1 MKQISFLKKALLS
14 LACMA
19 CMALPLYAQS
29 LRPLSDEWQLLDP
42 QKDSVYGT
50 STNLAYQELLQG
62 KKPHQVVIAVIDSGV
77 DTAQTDLQGHIWT
90 NPGETPG
97 NGVDD
102 DHNGYVD
109 DIHGWNFLGGKDDTS
124 LVKASSELDREYYRL
139 RQKFGS
145 VVDSSQLKKKE
156 LPSYRY
162 WLKIKE
168 KRKQDSINNQQ
179 NLATVSKGIERFLVL
194 DKMLQAHIGKDTLY
208 LSDVQ
213 NFSTENDTLE
223 MAKEIATRVLENS
236 GPHASL
242 EGFLSEG
249 KDYLEGL
256 KRKLAELDKDP
267 NAARRAIVGDDP
279 DNIKDTDYGNN
290 DVSGRFAL
298 HATHVSGIITANRH
312 NGKGMDGITNDVV
325 IMSVK
330 AVPDGDE
337 RDKDVA
343 LAIRYAVDNG
353 AKIINMSFGKGY
365 SPHKNWVDDAVRYAE
380 KHDVLLVHAAG
391 NDGADNDSTPSYP
404 SPFLLKK
411 DKRAPNFITVGAS
424 GPDNADGHLAASF
437 SNYGKKTV
445 DLFAPGVDIY
455 STLPGNKY
463 GTESGTSMATP
474 VVSGIAALVL
484 EYYPTLTAEQLRW
497 VLDHSVTKLDTVQV
511 IQPGSNVKVPFS
523 SLCMSGG
530 IVNAYNALK
539 LAATVKGK
547 RKAKDM

>member
-1 MKQISFLKKALLS
+1 MKQTSFFRKALLS
-14 LACMA
+14 LLCVVSV
-19 CMALPLYAQS
+19 ALPLYAQTRAS
-29 LRPLSDEWQLLDP
+29 LSDEWQLLDP

-50 STNLAYQELLQG
+50 STNLAYRQLLQG
-62 KKPHQVVIAVIDSGV
+62 KKPHRVVVAVIDSGV
-77 DTAQTDLQGHIWT
+77 DTAHTDLHGHIWT
-90 NPGETPG
+90 NPGEIPG
-97 NGVDD
+97 NGIDD

-109 DIHGWNFLGGKDDTS
+109 DVHGWNFLGGKNDTS

-139 RQKFGS
+139 RQRFSS
-145 VVDSSQLKKKE
+145 VVDSSELKKKDM
-156 LPSYRY
+156 PAYRY

-168 KRKQDSINNQQ
+168 KRRQDSISNQQ
-179 NLATVSKGIERFLVL
+179 NYATVSKGIERFLVL
-194 DKMLQAHIGKDTLY
+194 DKMLQTHIGKDTLY
-208 LSDVQ
+208 LEDVK
-213 NFSTENDTLE
+213 NFSTDNDTLQ
-223 MAKEIATRVLENS
+223 IARQIAMRVLENS
-236 GPHASL
+236 GPHTSL
-242 EGFLSEG
+242 EEFLSQG
-249 KDYLEGL
+249 KDYLNDL
-256 KRKLAELDKDP
+256 KHKLSDLDKDP

-279 DNIKDTDYGNN
+279 NDIKDTRYGNN

-298 HATHVSGIITANRH
+298 HATHVSGIIAAIRN
-312 NGKGMDGITNDVV
+312 NGKGMDGVTNDVV

-391 NDGADNDSTPSYP
+391 NDGTDNDSIPSYP
-404 SPFLLKK
+404 NPFLLKK

-424 GPDNADGHLAASF
+424 GPDNSDGHLAASF

-455 STLPGNKY
+455 STLPHDKY

-474 VVSGIAALVL
+474 VVSGIAALLL
-484 EYYPTLTAEQLRW
+484 EYYPRLTANQLRW
-497 VLDHSVTKLDTVQV
+497 VLDQSVTKLDTLQV
-511 IQPGSNVKVPFS
+511 IRPGSNVKVPFS
-523 SLCMSGG
+523 SLCISGG

-539 LAATVKGK
+539 LAATIKGK